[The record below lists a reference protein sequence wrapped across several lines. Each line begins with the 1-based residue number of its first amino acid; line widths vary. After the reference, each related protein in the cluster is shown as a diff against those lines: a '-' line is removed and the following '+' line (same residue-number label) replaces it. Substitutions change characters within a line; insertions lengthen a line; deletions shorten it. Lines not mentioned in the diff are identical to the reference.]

1 VHRYLHT
8 FRVDSYPVEVARQL
22 FGDVGFA
29 SGWKPNHGD
38 DMWTVDIVG
47 ALSCNTQAQPNQK
60 SFTSKSERLIIFS
73 LAMSLKTYHQSSFE
87 TDLIS

>member
-1 VHRYLHT
+1 MYLHST
-8 FRVDSYPVEVARQL
+8 FSVDSYPVEVARQL

-47 ALSCNTQAQPNQK
+47 ALSCNTHKQNPIRKLLHNSQ
-60 SFTSKSERLIIFS
+60 SVS
-73 LAMSLKTYHQSSFE
+73 LLFLLWDQSRMSLK
-87 TDLIS
+87 II